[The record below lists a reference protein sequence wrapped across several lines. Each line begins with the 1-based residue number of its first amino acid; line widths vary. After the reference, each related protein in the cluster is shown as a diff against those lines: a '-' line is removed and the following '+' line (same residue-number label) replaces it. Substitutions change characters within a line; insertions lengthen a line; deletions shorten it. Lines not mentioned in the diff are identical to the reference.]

1 MLAVDSKAMI
11 QQFVERAFNEGDLA
25 AVDEHLAPDYV
36 DHQEPVGTNFPAHL
50 KQVIYGMRYAFP
62 DLHFE
67 IHDMLSEGEIVAFR
81 STMTGT
87 HLGTANFGAGPI
99 PPTGKK
105 VSVAHMH
112 FLRIVNGKGQD
123 LWHVWDVLGMMRQLG
138 AAPAPQQRSA

>member
-99 PPTGKK
+99 PDRKSTRLNSSHSSISYAVFCLKK
-105 VSVAHMH
+105 KTT
-112 FLRIVNGKGQD
+112 I
-123 LWHVWDVLGMMRQLG
+123 
-138 AAPAPQQRSA
+138 